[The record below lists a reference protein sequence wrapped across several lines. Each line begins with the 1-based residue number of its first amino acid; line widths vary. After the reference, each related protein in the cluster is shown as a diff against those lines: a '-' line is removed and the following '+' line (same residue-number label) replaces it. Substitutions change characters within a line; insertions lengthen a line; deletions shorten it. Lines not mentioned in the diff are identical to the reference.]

1 MKLLGVAVS
10 SGAIYYG
17 ALAVPDAAQG
27 ISHIAGAP
35 ERLLPA
41 AGLTGAQRLAD
52 THQRIA
58 QDIRVLQPDAVTVVA
73 TRKNNQWV
81 YRDAFERISMISAL
95 MLTCVEQG
103 IQFEEWTTERIG
115 KLVSTPALK
124 LASFDHRAVG
134 FERIPTY
141 WNVGRGPAFAAA
153 MAYATETRS
162 MSGEGQGS

>member
-17 ALAVPDAAQG
+17 ALAVPDETQG
-27 ISHIAGAP
+27 ISHIADAP
-35 ERLLPA
+35 ERLIPA
-41 AGLTGAQRLAD
+41 TGLTGAQRLAD

-58 QDIRVLQPDAVTVVA
+58 QDLRVLQPDAVTVVA

-81 YRDAFERISMISAL
+81 YRDAFERVSMISAL

-103 IQFEEWTTERIG
+103 IPLEEWTTERIG
-115 KLVSTPALK
+115 KLVSTPAPK
-124 LASFDHRAVG
+124 LASFDHRTVG

-141 WNVGRGPAFAAA
+141 WNAGRGPAFAAA
-153 MAYATETRS
+153 MAYATELRS
-162 MSGEGQGS
+162 VNGEGQES

>member
-17 ALAVPDAAQG
+17 ALAVSDETQD
-27 ISHIAGAP
+27 ISNIAGAP

-41 AGLTGAQRLAD
+41 VGLTGAQRLAD
-52 THQRIA
+52 TQQRIA

-95 MLTCVEQG
+95 MLTCVAQG
-103 IQFEEWTTERIG
+103 VPFEEWTTERIG
-115 KLVSTPALK
+115 KLVNTPAPK
-124 LASFDHRAVG
+124 LASFDHRIVG

-153 MAYATETRS
+153 MAYATEVRS
-162 MSGEGQGS
+162 VSGEGQGS

>member
-17 ALAVPDAAQG
+17 ALAVPDETQG
-27 ISHIAGAP
+27 ISYIAEAP
-35 ERLLPA
+35 ERLIPA

-103 IQFEEWTTERIG
+103 IPLEEWTTERIG
-115 KLVSTPALK
+115 KLVGTPAPK
-124 LASFDHRAVG
+124 LTSFDHMTVG

-141 WNVGRGPAFAAA
+141 WNAGRGPAFAAA
-153 MAYATETRS
+153 MACATELRS
-162 MSGEGQGS
+162 VNGEGQES

>member
-1 MKLLGVAVS
+1 MKFLGVAVS

-17 ALAVPDAAQG
+17 ALAVPDATQD
-27 ISHIAGAP
+27 ISHITGAP

-58 QDIRVLQPDAVTVVA
+58 QDIRVLQPDAVIAVA
-73 TRKNNQWV
+73 TRKRNQWV
-81 YRDAFERISMISAL
+81 YREAFERVSVISAL

-103 IQFEEWTTERIG
+103 IPCEEWTTERIG
-115 KLVSTPALK
+115 KLVSTPAPK
-124 LASFDHRAVG
+124 LATFDYKAVG

-153 MAYATETRS
+153 TAYAAETCGVS
-162 MSGEGQGS
+162 SEGQGS

>member
-17 ALAVPDAAQG
+17 ALAVPDETQG
-27 ISHIAGAP
+27 ISHIADAP

-81 YRDAFERISMISAL
+81 YRDAFERVSMISAL

-103 IQFEEWTTERIG
+103 VPLEEWTTERIG
-115 KLVSTPALK
+115 KLVSTPAPK
-124 LASFDHRAVG
+124 LASFDHRTVG
-134 FERIPTY
+134 FERVPTY
-141 WNVGRGPAFAAA
+141 WNAGRGPAFAAA
-153 MAYATETRS
+153 MAYATELRS
-162 MSGEGQGS
+162 VNGEGQGS